1 MYIGPRSYIK
11 GTCYSEATL
20 SRLSLRASTLH
31 FRSHHN
37 FFSGKN
43 MAQNSGKNSGT
54 TAQSSTP
61 QIDPHDTLDPGES
74 IVPDSVVRVMES
86 IISVPNGSENVQS
99 DAEFDVGIGTVI
111 VVALILVALIRIV
124 IALFPFVLGIG
135 FITLLFM
142 FL

>member
-1 MYIGPRSYIK
+1 
-11 GTCYSEATL
+11 
-20 SRLSLRASTLH
+20 
-31 FRSHHN
+31 
-37 FFSGKN
+37 

-54 TAQSSTP
+54 TAQSSTS

-86 IISVPNGSENVQS
+86 IISVPNGSETIQS
-99 DAEFDVGIGTVI
+99 RAENDAEFDVAIGTVI
-111 VVALILVALIRIV
+111 VVALILVALIRII

-142 FL
+142 FLWLQYTLYLEWLGSLVSIW

>member
-1 MYIGPRSYIK
+1 
-11 GTCYSEATL
+11 
-20 SRLSLRASTLH
+20 
-31 FRSHHN
+31 
-37 FFSGKN
+37 

-54 TAQSSTP
+54 TAQSSTT

-86 IISVPNGSENVQS
+86 IISVPNGSESIQS
-99 DAEFDVGIGTVI
+99 DAEFDVAIGTVI
-111 VVALILVALIRIV
+111 VVALILVALIRII